1 MKLSYFILKLLQFIV
16 DTLVISLKRYE
27 DISELDADGIP
38 LSPEWERQSFLLSLL
53 RDTVSNF
60 ENAIKEKIE
69 DEKQNS

>member
-27 DISELDADGIP
+27 DISELDSDGIP

-60 ENAIKEKIE
+60 ENAIKEKID
-69 DEKQNS
+69 DEK